1 MEPLLL
7 GYLHFMQKK
16 SSRNTMRTFTQFRYF
31 QENKLVNFT
40 SIDLDDF
47 PCIPEV
53 ENGVGILESN

>member
-1 MEPLLL
+1 
-7 GYLHFMQKK
+7 MQKK

-31 QENKLVNFT
+31 QENKLLNFT
-40 SIDLDDF
+40 SIDPDDF